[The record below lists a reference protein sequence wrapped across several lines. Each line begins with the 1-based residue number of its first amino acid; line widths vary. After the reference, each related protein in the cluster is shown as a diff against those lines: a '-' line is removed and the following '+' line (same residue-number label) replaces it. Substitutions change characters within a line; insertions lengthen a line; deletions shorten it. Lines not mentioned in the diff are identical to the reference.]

1 MKNNRRWAVPLQAAV
16 WMAASLSSIV
26 ILAGCASQAPT
37 AKSSDG
43 WRKDQVADA
52 YVFGYPLVAQDL
64 AREKA
69 TGGDGAKPGQS
80 PINTLRHTTAL
91 PPVGASGRPSVDTLK
106 STAWLDVSSGP
117 VLVSLPALPML
128 PDTPTAASLRTR
140 YFDARA
146 FDAWTN
152 VIYSSADH
160 EPEPAASAP
169 KKRGAKGSHGVKAS
183 QQGTVLAFVPAGY
196 SGTLPEGVNRIESPT
211 RYVFLSIRT
220 RVFGQRDVREARK
233 WQTAMQIDAPSADKT
248 SPATAGAAWPNVTAK
263 TPTVVTGGDQP
274 DALDATAFFTRLAK
288 AMEDNPPSP
297 KDPHAVSLLSE
308 LGVTAGA
315 PVQFKPSDDALLS
328 ASLADARARINMLPS
343 NAVSRNGWV
352 WFSDGAGAY
361 DTDYTLRAYLAAH
374 VPYTGTKEGEIK
386 PVARSDSD
394 GHALN
399 GANEYILHFAPD
411 QLPPVRGFWT
421 LTAYTKDGSLIDDKA
436 PRLSLSDRDHLKK
449 NKDGSVDIEV
459 SANAPVKARA
469 PNWLPTPDGEFQ
481 LMFRLYA
488 PKPGATDG
496 SWAPP
501 AIERQ

>member
-1 MKNNRRWAVPLQAAV
+1 
-16 WMAASLSSIV
+16 MAIGLSSIA
-26 ILAGCASQAPT
+26 LLGGFAGCASQTPT
-37 AKSSDG
+37 VKSSDG

-69 TGGDGAKPGQS
+69 TGGDGSKPGQS

-91 PPVGASGRPSVDTLK
+91 PPVGASGRPSVDTLM

-117 VLVSLPALPML
+117 VLVSLPALPLL
-128 PDTPTAASLRTR
+128 PNTPTAASSRMR

-152 VIYSSADH
+152 VIYSSADR
-160 EPEPAASAP
+160 EPEPATPAGSS
-169 KKRGAKGSHGVKAS
+169 KKRGAKGARAVKSTAP
-183 QQGTVLAFVPAGY
+183 QGTVLAFVPAGY
-196 SGTLPEGVNRIESPT
+196 TGPLPDGVSRVESPT

-220 RVFGQRDVREARK
+220 RVFGQRDVRDARK
-233 WQTAMQIDAPSADKT
+233 WQTAMQIEAPSADKT

-263 TPTVVTGGDQP
+263 TPSIGTGGDQP
-274 DALDATAFFTRLAK
+274 DSLDATAFFTRLAK

-297 KDPHAVSLLSE
+297 KDPHAVTLLGE

-315 PVQFKPSDDALLS
+315 PVQFKPTDDALL
-328 ASLADARARINMLPS
+328 ASGIADGRARINMLPS

-352 WFSDGAGAY
+352 WFSEGAGAY

-374 VPYTGTKEGEIK
+374 SPNLGTKEGEIK
-386 PVARSDSD
+386 PVAHSDSD

-399 GANEYILHFAPD
+399 GANEYIMHFAPD

-421 LTAYTKDGSLIDDKA
+421 LTAYTKDGALIDDKS

-459 SANAPVKARA
+459 SASAPVKARA

-481 LMFRLYA
+481 LMLRLYA
-488 PKPGATDG
+488 PKAGATDG